1 MPTCQRCLN
10 TSLRYFVLYRGKWVC
25 RRCIG
30 FTGENA
36 TIEVSTGEVS
46 PELPFQLTMQQ
57 KEASKMIEFASRDHD
72 VLVNAVCGA
81 GKTELVLK
89 TISSFLSKS
98 MTVGLA
104 IARRQVVLQLA
115 KRLQAAFP
123 SITVQAV
130 CEGHTSILNAQLFI
144 VTTHQLYRFPNSFD
158 CLILDEPDAFPY
170 YGDKLLEGFA
180 RKACRGN
187 MIYLTA
193 TPDKEMLK
201 RVRSNKLVEVQV
213 NIRPHGHPLPI
224 PMIRRFPF
232 VLQIVFAAFWLNRTE
247 GRRLVFVPTI
257 SNARFVGKL
266 LKLPIVYAGYSN
278 LDSVVSEFSRKEDGV
293 LVCTTVLE
301 RGLTFENV
309 HVCVLKA
316 NHQVFNTASLI
327 QIAGRAGRTS
337 KYPEGK
343 VLFLCETY
351 NRSLRACMIKLHQA
365 NKDVCSVS
373 LP

>member
-1 MPTCQRCLN
+1 
-10 TSLRYFVLYRGKWVC
+10 
-25 RRCIG
+25 
-30 FTGENA
+30 
-36 TIEVSTGEVS
+36 
-46 PELPFQLTMQQ
+46 
-57 KEASKMIEFASRDHD
+57 MIEFASRDHD

-81 GKTELVLK
+81 GKTELVLE

-115 KRLQAAFP
+115 KRLQSAFP
-123 SITVQAV
+123 DIKVQAV

-144 VTTHQLYRFPNSFD
+144 VTTHQLFRFPNSFD

-170 YGDKLLEGFA
+170 YGNKLLEGFS

-187 MIYLTA
+187 LIYLTA
-193 TPDKEMLK
+193 TPDREMLK

-213 NIRPHGHPLPI
+213 NRRPHGHSLPV
-224 PMIRRFPF
+224 PMIRRSPF
-232 VLQIVFAAFWLNRTE
+232 ILQIVLLAFWLNRTK

-257 SNARFVGKL
+257 SNAKFVGRL
-266 LKLPIVYAGYSN
+266 FRFPIVYAGCSD
-278 LDSVVSEFSRKEDGV
+278 LDAVISEFSKNEDGI

-309 HVCVLKA
+309 HVCVLMA

-351 NRSLRACMIKLHQA
+351 NRSLRACMNTLQKA
-365 NKDVCSVS
+365 NRDVYSVS
-373 LP
+373 PP